1 MKNSTLPLINDRDR
15 QLLNEWNHTQA
26 DYPLDRCFS
35 QLFEQQVAR
44 TPDAVAVI
52 FNQQQLTYHQ
62 LNARA
67 NRWARHL
74 VKLGVGLEKVVALMG
89 DRNIDF
95 LTAILAIFKAGGA
108 YLPLNPAHPVER
120 NQQVLAQS
128 QVPLLLAAQNL
139 KGMLSPIVA
148 KLESKPQ
155 LLDLEDLDALEY
167 ASDNLA
173 VRSCPD
179 NLAYVIYTSGSTGT
193 PKGAMLEQRGMV
205 NHLYAKIADLNLTA
219 DDIVAQTASQTFD
232 ISIWQFLVALLVGGK
247 VEIISTELAID
258 PTQIL
263 AYVEARQISILEIV
277 PSLLRGLLQQIEVE
291 GIEHQLTKLRWLL
304 LTGEPLPPQLARGWL
319 TNYPLIPILNAYGPT
334 ECSDDVTHYPI
345 ACPPAPEIVN
355 IPIGKA
361 VGNTQLYILDSQL
374 QILPIGVAGEL
385 YVGGAGVGRGY
396 LNNPTL
402 TARAFLPN
410 PFNPQDSPRLYKTG
424 DKARYLADGNIEFLG
439 RIDYQVKIRGNRIE
453 LGEIETVLSQH
464 PQVREVV
471 VIARED
477 RPGDIY
483 LAAYMVVIDAVVIA
497 NGKAVVSAS
506 LNHRIEASLNHRIE
520 ASLNHRIEASLNH
533 RIEAPLNH
541 RIETSELRDL
551 LKQKLPEYMVPGA
564 FVYLASMPLTPNGKI
579 DRKALPVPD
588 LDLNLPIDFAPP
600 TTPTQEILAKLWAEI
615 LHLPQVGIH
624 DNFFELGGHSLLATQ
639 VIIQLRPLFG
649 VELPLRRLFE
659 LPTIFLLSELI
670 EASQG
675 SNLESLDPL
684 VERSRWRSLAF
695 GNNQRIVEMSQVT
708 EIVPVSRQE
717 LLPLSF
723 AQARLW
729 FLNQLEGG
737 SATYNMPESLQLT
750 GYLDIAALKLA
761 VEGILQRHEILRT
774 SFQVVEGEPIQVISS
789 SFQIAMPLVDLQH
802 LEGEEQSNRLQSLAI
817 DQLQQPFDL
826 SVAPLLRVTLVRLGL
841 ESHVLLITIH
851 HIIADGWSM
860 GIFVDELSGLYQA
873 AGSRIPAQLPELP
886 IQYADFAR
894 WQRQWLTGD
903 VLQNQV
909 NYWKH
914 QLADAP
920 PLLELPLDR
929 SRPSMQTFRGNTT
942 SFEIDR
948 ESTQQLKLLSLGAGA
963 TLFMTLLAAFATLL
977 SRYSRQEDI
986 VIGSPIANRN
996 HSGIES
1002 LIGFFVNTLVLRT
1015 KLDGDPTFVELLA
1028 RVREMTLSAYEHQD
1042 LPFEKLV
1049 EELQPERSLSYT
1061 PLFQVMFVLQNAPVS
1076 KLELPELTITPFK
1089 LEQVAARFDLT
1100 LQMTETAAGLTGELI
1115 YNRDLFDPSTIDR
1128 LAGHFQ
1134 ILLAGIIAD
1143 AQQRVAQL
1151 PLMSSAEQQQ
1161 LLIYWND
1168 THADYP
1174 QDKCIH
1180 QLFEAQVEQ
1189 TPNAIAVQFEST
1201 QLTYRELNARSNQL
1215 ARYLQTLGVKSEVLV
1230 GICVERSLEM
1240 IIGLL
1245 GILKAGG
1252 AYVPLDPA
1260 YPADRLSF
1268 MLADSQV
1275 AVLLTQQKLL
1285 TSLPDVNVPI
1295 IELDGDWDNL
1305 DRQSTT
1311 NPNTPLPASNLA
1323 YVIYTSGSTGKPKG
1337 VLVQHQGL
1345 CNLAL
1350 AQIRGFDVRSDS
1362 RVLQFASFSFD
1373 ASISE
1378 VVMSLCAGATL
1389 YLGTRDD
1396 LLPGKNLMELL
1407 HHQQISH
1414 ITLSPS
1420 ALAAMPSGAYPD
1432 LRTIIVAGEAC
1443 PPDVV
1448 AQWSPGRLFLNGYGP
1463 TESTVCTTIAI
1474 CTASKT
1480 APPIG
1485 RPIDN
1490 IQVYILD
1497 GHLQPVPIGVAGELH
1512 IGGAGLARGYL
1523 NRPELTTEKFIPNPF
1538 SSAYSGRLY
1547 KTGDLVRYLP
1557 DGSIEFLG
1565 RIDLQ
1570 VKIRGFRIEL
1580 GEIEAVLSLH
1590 PQIREAVVV
1599 VRIEPTGKR
1608 LVAYIV
1614 PQSASIPT
1622 SELRSFLAEQLAEYM
1637 LPSAFVMLESLP
1649 LTPNGKIDRAAL
1661 ANLALAQSELDRTAV
1676 LPTTPIETILAS
1688 IWADIL
1694 GLEQV
1699 GIHHNFFELGG
1710 HSLLATQVISRI
1722 HDALQ
1727 VDLPLRT
1734 LFERQTIA
1742 DLAQTVVQH
1751 LADDTEDE
1759 EMARILAEL
1768 EQM

>member
-1 MKNSTLPLINDRDR
+1 MKNLTLPIFDNPDR
-15 QLLNEWNHTQA
+15 QLLNEWNNTQA
-26 DYPLDRCFS
+26 DYPLTECFP

-44 TPDAVAVI
+44 TPNAVAVI

-74 VKLGVGLEKVVALMG
+74 VELGVGLEKIVGLMG

-95 LTAILAIFKAGGA
+95 LTAMLAIFKAGGA
-108 YLPLNPAHPVER
+108 YLPLNPAHPAER

-128 QVPLLLAAQNL
+128 QVTLVLAQQNYQ
-139 KGMLSPIVA
+139 GMLAPIVA
-148 KLESKPQ
+148 QLESQPQ
-155 LLDLEDLDALEY
+155 LLDLEDLDRLEY
-167 ASDNLA
+167 DSDNLVA
-173 VRSCPD
+173 RCCPG

-205 NHLYAKIADLNLTA
+205 NHLYAKITDLNLQA
-219 DDIVAQTASQTFD
+219 DDLVAQTASQTFD
-232 ISIWQFLVALLVGGK
+232 ISIWQFLVPLLVGGK
-247 VEIISTELAID
+247 VEIIHTELATD
-258 PTQIL
+258 PTQLL
-263 AYVEARQISILEIV
+263 AYIEERQISILEIV
-277 PSLLRGLLQQIEVE
+277 PSLLRGLLHQMEV
-291 GIEHQLTKLRWLL
+291 GGMEHQLTNLRWLL

-319 TNYPLIPILNAYGPT
+319 AHYPGIPLLNAYGPT

-345 ACPPAPEIVN
+345 ERPPAPEIVN
-355 IPIGKA
+355 LPIGKA

-396 LNNPTL
+396 LNNSQL
-402 TARAFLPN
+402 TARAFIEN

-424 DKARYLADGNIEFLG
+424 DKARYLPDGNIEFLG

-453 LGEIETVLSQH
+453 LGEIELVLSQH
-464 PQVREVV
+464 PQVREAI

-477 RPGDIY
+477 RPGDLY
-483 LAAYMVVIDAVVIA
+483 LAAYIVVSEGNDAVVER
-497 NGKAVVSAS
+497 SRWRS
-506 LNHRIEASLNHRIE
+506 LALGNNHRIV
-520 ASLNHRIEASLNH
+520 
-533 RIEAPLNH
+533 
-541 RIETSELRDL
+541 RDF

-564 FVYLASMPLTPNGKI
+564 FVYLPSMPLTANGKV

-588 LDLNLPIDFAPP
+588 LDRSLSIDFAPP
-600 TTPTQEILAKLWAEI
+600 TTPTQTTLAALWAEI

-639 VIIQLRPLFG
+639 VIIRLRPLFG

-659 LPTIFLLSELI
+659 LPTIFLLSESI
-670 EASQG
+670 EACQG
-675 SNLESLDPL
+675 SNL
-684 VERSRWRSLAF
+684 A
-695 GNNQRIVEMSQVT
+695 QVAA
-708 EIVPVSRQE
+708 IVPVDRTKP
-717 LLPLSF
+717 LPLSF
-723 AQARLW
+723 AQSRLW
-729 FLNQLEGG
+729 FLDRLEGG
-737 SATYNMPESLQLT
+737 SATYNMPEPLQLT
-750 GYLDIAALKLA
+750 GYLDITALELA
-761 VEGILQRHEILRT
+761 VQAIVKRHEILRT
-774 SFQVVEGEPIQVISS
+774 SFQMVDGEPIQVISQHC
-789 SFQIAMPLVDLQH
+789 QIPFPLLDLHH
-802 LEGEEQSNRLQSLAI
+802 LEDAAQSSRLQSVAI
-817 DQLQQPFDL
+817 AQSQQPFNL
-826 SVAPLLRVTLVRLGL
+826 AVPPLLRVTLVRLGL
-841 ESHVLLITIH
+841 ESHVLLVTIH

-860 GIFVDELSGLYQA
+860 GIFIDELSALYQA
-873 AGSRIPAQLPELP
+873 ACSGISAQLAELP
-886 IQYADFAR
+886 IQYADFAL
-894 WQRQWLTGD
+894 WQRQWLTAD
-903 VLQNQV
+903 VLQHQV
-909 NYWKH
+909 DYWRQ
-914 QLADAP
+914 QLADLL
-920 PLLELPLDR
+920 PLLELPTDR
-929 SRPSMQTFRGNTT
+929 SRPSIQTFCGGTT

-948 ESTQQLKLLSLGAGA
+948 ESTQQLKLLSQGAGA

-977 SRYSRQEDI
+977 SRYSRQEEI
-986 VIGSPIANRN
+986 AIGSPIANRN
-996 HSGIES
+996 QSGIES

-1015 KLDGDPTFVELLA
+1015 KLDGNPTFVELLA
-1028 RVREMTLSAYEHQD
+1028 RVREMTLGAYEHQD

-1061 PLFQVMFVLQNAPVS
+1061 PLFQVMFVLQNAPPS
-1076 KLELPELTITPFK
+1076 QLELPDLTIAPFK
-1089 LEQVAARFDLT
+1089 LDLVAARFDLT
-1100 LQMTETAAGLTGELI
+1100 LQMTETAGGLTGELI
-1115 YNRDLFDPSTIDR
+1115 YNRDLFDAATIDR
-1128 LAGHFQ
+1128 MAGHFQ
-1134 ILLAGIIAD
+1134 ILLAGIIANVH
-1143 AQQRVAQL
+1143 QPIAQL
-1151 PLMSSAEQQQ
+1151 PLIGSPEQQQ
-1161 LLIYWND
+1161 LLIDWND
-1168 THADYP
+1168 THTDYP
-1174 QDKCIH
+1174 ADKCIH
-1180 QLFEAQVEQ
+1180 QLVEAQVAE

-1201 QLTYRELNARSNQL
+1201 QLTYRQLNDRSNQL
-1215 ARYLQTLGVKSEVLV
+1215 AHYLQTLGVKSEVLV
-1230 GICVERSLEM
+1230 GICVERSCEM

-1260 YPADRLSF
+1260 YPSDRLSF
-1268 MLADSQV
+1268 MLADAQV
-1275 AVLLTQQKLL
+1275 SVLLTQQKLL
-1285 TSLPDVNVPI
+1285 ASLPPVDVPI
-1295 IELDGDWDNL
+1295 VELDNWENFKGE
-1305 DRQSTT
+1305 STT
-1311 NPNTPLPASNLA
+1311 NPPNDLQPSNLA

-1350 AQIRGFDVRSDS
+1350 AQISCFDVRPDS

-1389 YLGTRDD
+1389 YLGNRDS
-1396 LLPGKNLMELL
+1396 LLPGTGLMKLL
-1407 HHQQISH
+1407 QQQRISH

-1448 AQWSPGRLFLNGYGP
+1448 AQWSPGRLFLNAYGP
-1463 TESTVCTTIAI
+1463 TESTVCATTAI
-1474 CTASKT
+1474 CTTSNT

-1485 RPIDN
+1485 RPIAN

-1497 GHLQPVPIGVAGELH
+1497 SHLQPVPIGVAGELH

-1523 NRPELTTEKFIPNPF
+1523 NRPEITTEKFIPNPF
-1538 SSAYSGRLY
+1538 SQAYSGRLY
-1547 KTGDLVRYLP
+1547 KTGDLVRYLAN
-1557 DGSIEFLG
+1557 GKIEFLG

-1580 GEIEAVLSLH
+1580 GEIEAVLSLQ
-1590 PQIREAVVV
+1590 PQVREAVVG
-1599 VRIEPTGKR
+1599 VRSEPTGKR

-1614 PQSASIPT
+1614 PKSGAIPT
-1622 SELRSFLAEQLAEYM
+1622 SQLRSFLTERLAEYM
-1637 LPSAFVMLESLP
+1637 VPSAFVMLESFP
-1649 LTPNGKIDRAAL
+1649 LTPNGKIDRQAL
-1661 ANLALAQSELDRTAV
+1661 ANLAQEHSELDRMAV
-1676 LPTTPIETILAS
+1676 APITPIETILAT

-1694 GLEQV
+1694 GIAQV

-1742 DLAQTVVQH
+1742 DLAETVVQH
-1751 LADDTEDE
+1751 LAEDTEDD

-1768 EQM
+1768 EQV

>member
-1 MKNSTLPLINDRDR
+1 MKNSTLSILVNTDR
-15 QLLNEWNHTQA
+15 QLLNEWNNTQA
-26 DYPLDRCFS
+26 DYPLTECFS

-44 TPDAVAVI
+44 TPNAIAVV
-52 FNQQQLTYHQ
+52 FKNQQITYHQ

-74 VKLGVGLEKVVALMG
+74 VGLGVGLEKIVGLMG

-95 LTAILAIFKAGGA
+95 LTAMLAIFKAGGA
-108 YLPLNPAHPVER
+108 YLPLNPAHPAAR

-128 QVPLLLAAQNL
+128 QVTLVLAPQNCQ
-139 KGMLSPIVA
+139 GMLAPIVA
-148 KLESKPQ
+148 QLESQTQ
-155 LLDLEDLDALEY
+155 LLDLEDLDRVEY
-167 ASDNLA
+167 DSDNLVA
-173 VRSCPD
+173 RCCPD

-205 NHLYAKIADLNLTA
+205 NHLYAKITDLNLQA
-219 DDIVAQTASQTFD
+219 DDIIAQTASQTFD

-247 VEIISTELAID
+247 VEIIHTELATD
-258 PTQIL
+258 PTQLL
-263 AYVEARQISILEIV
+263 AYIEERQISILEIV
-277 PSLLRGLLQQIEVE
+277 PSLLRGLLQQIEVG

-319 TNYPLIPILNAYGPT
+319 AHYPTIPLLNAYGPT

-345 ACPPAPEIVN
+345 AYPPAPEIVN
-355 IPIGKA
+355 LPIGKA

-396 LNNPTL
+396 LNNSQL
-402 TARAFLPN
+402 TARAFIDN
-410 PFNPQDSPRLYKTG
+410 PFNPKDSPRLYKTG
-424 DKARYLADGNIEFLG
+424 DKARYLPDGNIEFLG

-453 LGEIETVLSQH
+453 LGEIELGLSQH

-477 RPGDIY
+477 RPGDLY
-483 LAAYMVVIDAVVIA
+483 LAAYLVLDAVFECS
-497 NGKAVVSAS
+497 G
-506 LNHRIEASLNHRIE
+506 
-520 ASLNHRIEASLNH
+520 
-533 RIEAPLNH
+533 NH
-541 RIETSELRDL
+541 RIETGELRDL
-551 LKQKLPEYMVPGA
+551 LKQKLPNYMVPSA

-579 DRKALPVPD
+579 DRKALPMPD
-588 LDLNLPIDFAPP
+588 LDLSLSIDFVPP
-600 TTPTQEILAKLWAEI
+600 TTPTQSILATLWAEI

-639 VIIQLRPLFG
+639 VIIRLRPLFG

-659 LPTIFLLSELI
+659 LPTIFLLSESI

-675 SNLESLDPL
+675 SNL
-684 VERSRWRSLAF
+684 A
-695 GNNQRIVEMSQVT
+695 QT
-708 EIVPVSRQE
+708 AAIVPVDRTQP
-717 LLPLSF
+717 LPLSF
-723 AQARLW
+723 AQSRLW
-729 FLNQLEGG
+729 FLDRLEGG
-737 SATYNMPESLQLT
+737 SATYNMPEPLQLS
-750 GYLDIAALKLA
+750 GYLDIAALEVA
-761 VEGILQRHEILRT
+761 VQEIVKRHEILRT
-774 SFQVVEGEPIQVISS
+774 SFQIVDGEPIQVISQHC
-789 SFQIAMPLVDLQH
+789 QIPFPLLDLQH
-802 LEGEEQSNRLQSLAI
+802 LEDAAQSSRLQSLAI
-817 DQLQQPFDL
+817 AQSQKPFNL
-826 SVAPLLRVTLVRLGL
+826 AVPPLLRVTLVRLGL
-841 ESHVLLITIH
+841 ESHILLVTIH

-860 GIFVDELSGLYQA
+860 GIFIDELSALYQA
-873 AGSRIPAQLPELP
+873 ACSGIPAQLPALG
-886 IQYADFAR
+886 IQYADFAL
-894 WQRQWLTGD
+894 WQRQWLTAD
-903 VLQNQV
+903 VLQHQV
-909 NYWKH
+909 DYWRQ
-914 QLADAP
+914 QLADLP

-929 SRPSMQTFRGNTT
+929 SRPSIQTFCGATR

-948 ESTQQLKLLSLGAGA
+948 ESTDRLKLLSQGAGA

-977 SRYSRQEDI
+977 SRYSRQEEI
-986 VIGSPIANRN
+986 AIGSPIANRN
-996 HSGIES
+996 QSGIES
-1002 LIGFFVNTLVLRT
+1002 LIGFFVNTLVLHT
-1015 KLDGDPTFVELLA
+1015 KLDGNPTFVELLA
-1028 RVREMTLSAYEHQD
+1028 RVREMTLAAYEHQD

-1061 PLFQVMFVLQNAPVS
+1061 PLFQVMFVLQNAPLS
-1076 KLELPELTITPFK
+1076 KVELPDLTIAPFK
-1089 LEQVAARFDLT
+1089 LDLVAARFDLT

-1115 YNRDLFDPSTIDR
+1115 YNRDLFDASTIDR
-1128 LAGHFQ
+1128 MAGHFQ
-1134 ILLAGIIAD
+1134 ILLAGIIAN
-1143 AQQRVAQL
+1143 AHQPIAQL
-1151 PLMSSAEQQQ
+1151 PLIGSAEQQQ
-1161 LLIYWND
+1161 LLIDWND

-1180 QLFEAQVEQ
+1180 QLFEAQVEL
-1189 TPNAIAVQFEST
+1189 TPNAIAVQYEST
-1201 QLTYRELNARSNQL
+1201 QLTYRELNDRSNQL
-1215 ARYLQTLGVKSEVLV
+1215 AHYLQTLGVKAEVLV
-1230 GICVERSLEM
+1230 GICVERSCEM

-1260 YPADRLSF
+1260 YPPDRLSF

-1285 TSLPDVNVPI
+1285 TIPTVNVPI
-1295 IELDGDWDNL
+1295 VELDDWGNF
-1305 DRQSTT
+1305 QGESTT
-1311 NPNTPLPASNLA
+1311 NPHSDLQPSNLA

-1350 AQIRGFDVRSDS
+1350 AQIRCFDVRPDS

-1389 YLGTRDD
+1389 YLGNRDA
-1396 LLPGKNLMELL
+1396 LLPGTGLMQLL
-1407 HHQQISH
+1407 QQHRISH

-1448 AQWSPGRLFLNGYGP
+1448 TQWSPGRLFMNGYGP
-1463 TESTVCTTIAI
+1463 TESTVCATTAI

-1523 NRPELTTEKFIPNPF
+1523 NRPALTAEKFIPNPF
-1538 SSAYSGRLY
+1538 SQAYSGRLY
-1547 KTGDLVRYLP
+1547 KTGDLVRYLAN
-1557 DGSIEFLG
+1557 GNIEFLG

-1580 GEIEAVLSLH
+1580 GEIEAVLSLQ
-1590 PQIREAVVV
+1590 PQVQEAAVV
-1599 VRIEPTGKR
+1599 VRIDPTGKR

-1614 PQSASIPT
+1614 PKAGFSTGEATPTIPASQ
-1622 SELRSFLAEQLAEYM
+1622 LRNFLTERLAEYM
-1637 LPSAFVMLESLP
+1637 VPSAFVMLESFP
-1649 LTPNGKIDRAAL
+1649 LTPNGKIDRQAL
-1661 ANLALAQSELDRTAV
+1661 ANLAQGHSELDRSAV
-1676 LPTTPIETILAS
+1676 APSTPIEAILAS

-1694 GLEQV
+1694 GIAEV

-1742 DLAQTVVQH
+1742 DLAETVVWH
-1751 LADDTEDE
+1751 LAEDTEDD
-1759 EMARILAEL
+1759 EMAKILAEL
-1768 EQM
+1768 EQA

>member
-1 MKNSTLPLINDRDR
+1 MKNLTLPSLDNADR
-15 QLLNEWNHTQA
+15 QLLNEWNNTQA
-26 DYPLDRCFS
+26 DYPLTACFP

-44 TPDAVAVI
+44 TPNAVAVI
-52 FNQQQLTYHQ
+52 CNQHQLTYHQ

-74 VKLGVGLEKVVALMG
+74 VELGVGLEKIVALMG

-95 LTAILAIFKAGGA
+95 LTAMLAIFKAGGA
-108 YLPLNPAHPVER
+108 YLPLNPAHPAAR

-128 QVPLLLAAQNL
+128 QVTLVLAPQNCQ
-139 KGMLSPIVA
+139 GMLAPIVA
-148 KLESKPQ
+148 QLESQPQ
-155 LLDLEDLDALEY
+155 LLDLEDLDRVEY
-167 ASDNLA
+167 DSDNLVA
-173 VRSCPD
+173 RCCPD

-205 NHLYAKIADLNLTA
+205 NHLYAKITDLNLQA
-219 DDIVAQTASQTFD
+219 DDLVAQTASQTFD

-247 VEIISTELAID
+247 VEIIHTELATD
-258 PTQIL
+258 PTQLL
-263 AYVEARQISILEIV
+263 AYIQARQISILEIV
-277 PSLLRGLLQQIEVE
+277 PSLLRGLLQQIEVG
-291 GIEHQLTKLRWLL
+291 GIEHQLSKLRWLL

-319 TNYPLIPILNAYGPT
+319 AHYPAIPLLNAYGPT
-334 ECSDDVTHYPI
+334 ECSDDVTHYAI
-345 ACPPAPEIVN
+345 EHPPAPEIVN
-355 IPIGKA
+355 LPIGKA

-396 LNNPTL
+396 LNNSQL
-402 TARAFLPN
+402 TAKAFIDN
-410 PFNPQDSPRLYKTG
+410 PFNPKDSPRLYKTG
-424 DKARYLADGNIEFLG
+424 DKARYLPDGNIEFLG

-453 LGEIETVLSQH
+453 LGEIELVLSQH

-477 RPGDIY
+477 RPGDLY
-483 LAAYMVVIDAVVIA
+483 LAAYLVVAPGDDAPVVIA
-497 NGKAVVSAS
+497 KGKATPT
-506 LNHRIEASLNHRIE
+506 
-520 ASLNHRIEASLNH
+520 
-533 RIEAPLNH
+533 APLNH
-541 RIETSELRDL
+541 RILRDL
-551 LKQKLPEYMVPGA
+551 LKQKLPDYMVPGT

-579 DRKALPVPD
+579 DRKALPMPD
-588 LDLNLPIDFAPP
+588 LDLSLSIDFAPP
-600 TTPTQEILAKLWAEI
+600 TTPTQEILAALWAEI

-639 VIIQLRPLFG
+639 VIIRLRPLFG

-659 LPTIFLLSELI
+659 LPTIFLLSESI
-670 EASQG
+670 EASQW
-675 SNLESLDPL
+675 SNL
-684 VERSRWRSLAF
+684 A
-695 GNNQRIVEMSQVT
+695 QT
-708 EIVPVSRQE
+708 AAIVPVDRTKP
-717 LLPLSF
+717 LPLSF
-723 AQARLW
+723 AQSRLW
-729 FLNQLEGG
+729 FLDRLEGG
-737 SATYNMPESLQLT
+737 SATYNMPEPLQLS
-750 GYLDIAALKLA
+750 GYLDIAALKVA
-761 VEGILQRHEILRT
+761 VQEIVTRHEILRT
-774 SFQVVEGEPIQVISS
+774 SFQIVDGEPIQVISPHC
-789 SFQIAMPLVDLQH
+789 QIPFPLLDLQH
-802 LEGEEQSNRLQSLAI
+802 LEGAAQSNRLQSLAI
-817 DQLQQPFDL
+817 AQSQKPFNL
-826 SVAPLLRVTLVRLGL
+826 AVPPLLRVTLVRLGL
-841 ESHVLLITIH
+841 ESHILLVTIH

-860 GIFVDELSGLYQA
+860 GIFIDELSALYQA
-873 AGSRIPAQLPELP
+873 ACSGIPAQLPALP
-886 IQYADFAR
+886 IQYADFAL
-894 WQRQWLTGD
+894 WQRQWLTAD
-903 VLQNQV
+903 VLQHQV
-909 NYWKH
+909 DYWRQ
-914 QLADAP
+914 QLADLP
-920 PLLELPLDR
+920 PLLELPTDR
-929 SRPSMQTFRGNTT
+929 SRPSMQTFCGGTT
-942 SFEIDR
+942 SFEVDR
-948 ESTQQLKLLSLGAGA
+948 ESTEQLKLLSQGAGA

-977 SRYSRQEDI
+977 SRYSRQEEI
-986 VIGSPIANRN
+986 AIGSPIANRN

-1002 LIGFFVNTLVLRT
+1002 LIGFFVNTLVLHT
-1015 KLDGDPTFVELLA
+1015 KLDGNPTFVELLA
-1028 RVREMTLSAYEHQD
+1028 RVREMTLGAYEHQD

-1061 PLFQVMFVLQNAPVS
+1061 PLFQVMFVLQNAPLS
-1076 KLELPELTITPFK
+1076 KVELPDLTITPFK

-1100 LQMTETAAGLTGELI
+1100 LQMTETAAGLIGELI
-1115 YNRDLFDPSTIDR
+1115 YNRDLFDLATIDR
-1128 LAGHFQ
+1128 MAGHFQ
-1134 ILLAGIIAD
+1134 ILLAGIIAN
-1143 AQQRVAQL
+1143 AHQPIAQL
-1151 PLMSSAEQQQ
+1151 PLIGSAEQQQ
-1161 LLIYWND
+1161 LLIDWND

-1180 QLFEAQVEQ
+1180 QLFETQVEL

-1201 QLTYRELNARSNQL
+1201 QLTYRELNDRSNQL
-1215 ARYLQTLGVKSEVLV
+1215 AHYLQTLGVKSEILV
-1230 GICVERSLEM
+1230 GICVERSCEM
-1240 IIGLL
+1240 IVGLL

-1260 YPADRLSF
+1260 YPSDRLSF
-1268 MLADSQV
+1268 MLADAQV
-1275 AVLLTQQKLL
+1275 AVLLTQQKLRA
-1285 TSLPDVNVPI
+1285 SLPTVDVPI
-1295 IELDGDWDNL
+1295 VELDDWGNF
-1305 DRQSTT
+1305 QGESTA
-1311 NPNTPLPASNLA
+1311 NPHSDLQPSNLA

-1350 AQIRGFDVRSDS
+1350 AQIHSFEVRPDS

-1389 YLGTRDD
+1389 YLGNRDS
-1396 LLPGKNLMELL
+1396 LLPGTGLMKLL
-1407 HHQQISH
+1407 QQQRISH

-1432 LRTIIVAGEAC
+1432 LQTIIVAGEAC

-1463 TESTVCTTIAI
+1463 TESTVCATIAI

-1485 RPIDN
+1485 RPIAN

-1497 GHLQPVPIGVAGELH
+1497 SHLQPVPIGVAGELH

-1523 NRPELTTEKFIPNPF
+1523 NRPALTAEKFIPNPF
-1538 SSAYSGRLY
+1538 SQAYSGRLY
-1547 KTGDLVRYLP
+1547 KTGDLVRYLA
-1557 DGSIEFLG
+1557 DGEIEFLG

-1580 GEIEAVLSLH
+1580 GEIEAVLSLQ
-1590 PQIREAVVV
+1590 PQVQEAAVV

-1614 PQSASIPT
+1614 PKAGFSTGEATPTIPASQ
-1622 SELRSFLAEQLAEYM
+1622 LRSFLTERLAEYM
-1637 LPSAFVMLESLP
+1637 VPSAFVMLESFP
-1649 LTPNGKIDRAAL
+1649 LTPNGKIDRQAL
-1661 ANLALAQSELDRTAV
+1661 ANLAQGHSELDRSAV
-1676 LPTTPIETILAS
+1676 APSTPIETMLAS

-1694 GLEQV
+1694 GITQV

-1742 DLAQTVVQH
+1742 DLAETIVQH
-1751 LADDTEDE
+1751 LAEDTEDD

-1768 EQM
+1768 EEV